1 MPISLILHE
10 LNNPIRYTSQ
20 VGFFMYRSLL
30 ALLLL
35 LVVPSLVFAQTPTMP
50 AARSEARK
58 ETCTLSGTVVRKLD
72 GAPLKGA
79 TVWLGSD
86 ESHERTIAT
95 TTAADGHFELRNVPA
110 GHYTLTVR
118 RNGYVD
124 AHYSQK
130 KLDDPGSTLT
140 LRPGQK
146 LVDLVFKLGQT
157 GVITGRVFDED
168 GEPMQGIHVNAVRE
182 VYINGKMRL
191 QSADERESNDL
202 GEFRLFGLLP
212 GRYLIS
218 AEPEIWNRAVGDRE
232 FSGTD
237 KSGGEKGYAKLYYPG
252 VTDSGKASAIT
263 VKEGDEIASVDI
275 LMKQVT
281 VYRVRG
287 KVVNLLP
294 KPSGRRW
301 SQVHVLRINQGAGW
315 ESMGSTSAGDAD
327 GSFEI
332 REIPA
337 GNYTI
342 RVMSRSDGGR
352 MLVTQ
357 QDITVRNADVEGL
370 TLTVEEGVNIPGRVT
385 WDGAPRLER
394 QGFVITA
401 ISTEKEPFPG
411 TRAEVDDNN
420 QFTLKDVHDGEF
432 RLDAWGISKDCY
444 IKEVRYSDSIV
455 PDATIRVAKGAVGP
469 LEITL
474 SSRGA
479 HVQGTVLNDDSLP
492 AVGAWA
498 VAIPDKKTRHASY
511 SANTDQYGHF
521 EVRGLPPGKYELFS
535 WAGLQQG
542 AWEDPE
548 FPKVYEAMAT
558 VIEVNEGDTKTVEL
572 KLIPVKEAEVASE

>member
-1 MPISLILHE
+1 MF
-10 LNNPIRYTSQ
+10 RT
-20 VGFFMYRSLL
+20 LL
-30 ALLLL
+30 TVLLLL
-35 LVVPSLVFAQTPTMP
+35 GAPSLVFAQTPTMP
-50 AARSEARK
+50 DARSEARK

-95 TTAADGHFELRNVPA
+95 TTAADGRFELRNVPA
-110 GHYTLTVR
+110 GHYTLTVH
-118 RNGYVD
+118 RNGYVN
-124 AHYSQK
+124 AQYGQK
-130 KLDDPGSTLT
+130 KPDDPGSTLT

-146 LVDLVFKLGQT
+146 LVDLVFKLGRT
-157 GVITGRVFDED
+157 GVITGRISDED
-168 GEPMQGIHVNAVRE
+168 GEPMQGISVNAVRE
-182 VYINGKMRL
+182 VYVNGKMRL
-191 QSADERESNDL
+191 QSADQRESNDL
-202 GEFRLFGLLP
+202 GEFRLFGLSP

-218 AEPEIWNRAVGDRE
+218 AVPETWNRVVGDRE
-232 FSGTD
+232 FSGAD

-263 VKEGDEIASVDI
+263 VKEGDEIGSVDI

-294 KPSGRRW
+294 KPRGTRW
-301 SQVHVLRINQGAGW
+301 SQVQALRINQEAGW
-315 ESMGSTSAGDAD
+315 ESIGATSAGDAD

-332 REIPA
+332 REIPP
-337 GNYTI
+337 GNYGI
-342 RVMSRSDGGR
+342 RVMSRSDDGR
-352 MLVTQ
+352 MLVAQ
-357 QDITVRNADVEGL
+357 QDITVGNADVEGL
-370 TLTVEEGVNIPGRVT
+370 TLTIEEGVNIPGRVT
-385 WDGAPRLER
+385 WNGPPRLER
-394 QGFVITA
+394 QGFVIAA
-401 ISTEKEPFPG
+401 ISTENEPFPG

-420 QFTLKDVHDGEF
+420 QFMLKNVQDGEF
-432 RLDAWGISKDCY
+432 RLDAWGVSKDCY
-444 IKEVRYSDSIV
+444 IKEVRYSESIV

-479 HVQGTVLNDDSLP
+479 HVQGTVLNDTLP
-492 AVGAWA
+492 AVGTWA
-498 VAIPDKKTRHASY
+498 VAIPDKKTRRASY
-511 SANTDQYGHF
+511 FANTDQYGHF

-548 FPKVYEAMAT
+548 FLKEYVAKAT

-572 KLIPVKEAEVASE
+572 KLIPVKETEVASE

>member
-1 MPISLILHE
+1 
-10 LNNPIRYTSQ
+10 
-20 VGFFMYRSLL
+20 MYRSLL

-35 LVVPSLVFAQTPTMP
+35 LVAPSRVFAQTPTMP
-50 AARSEARK
+50 DARSEARN
-58 ETCTLSGTVVRKLD
+58 ETCILSGTVVRKLD

-79 TVWLGSD
+79 TVLLGSD

-95 TTAADGHFELRNVPA
+95 TTAADGRFELRNVPA
-110 GHYTLTVR
+110 GHYTLIVH

-124 AHYSQK
+124 AQYGQK
-130 KLDDPGSTLT
+130 KLTDPGSTLT

-146 LVDLVFKLGQT
+146 LADLVFKLGRT

-168 GEPMQGIHVNAVRE
+168 GEPMQGIRVHALRDA
-182 VYINGKMRL
+182 YINGKIQL
-191 QSADERESNDL
+191 QETDERESNDL
-202 GEFRLFGLLP
+202 GEFRLFGLSP

-218 AEPEIWNRAVGDRE
+218 AEPETWNRVVGDRE
-232 FSGTD
+232 FSGAD
-237 KSGGEKGYAKLYYPG
+237 KSGGERGYAKMYYPG
-252 VTDSGKASAIT
+252 VIDSGKASTIT
-263 VKEGDEIASVDI
+263 VKEGDEITSIDI
-275 LMKQVT
+275 RMKQVT

-294 KPSGRRW
+294 KPSRRAW
-301 SQVHVLRINQGAGW
+301 SQVDVLRINQGAGW
-315 ESMGSTSAGDAD
+315 ESIGTSASDAD
-327 GSFEI
+327 GSFDM

-337 GNYTI
+337 GNYRI
-342 RVMSRSDGGR
+342 RVLWRSDDGR
-352 MLVTQ
+352 MHVSQ
-357 QDITVRNADVEGL
+357 QDFIVENADVEGL
-370 TLTVEEGVNIPGRVT
+370 TLIIGEGVNIPGRVT
-385 WDGAPRLER
+385 LDGAPRLER
-394 QGFVITA
+394 QGFFVIGA
-401 ISTEKEPFPG
+401 ISTENDPFPSI
-411 TRAEVDDNN
+411 RAEVDDNN
-420 QFTLKDVHDGEF
+420 QFMLKDVQDGEF

-444 IKEVRYSDSIV
+444 IKEVRYSHSIV
-455 PDATIRVAKGAVGP
+455 PDVTISVAKGAVGP

-479 HVQGTVLNDDSLP
+479 HVQGTVLNEDTLP

-521 EVRGLPPGKYELFS
+521 EVRGLPPGKYKLFS
-535 WAGLQQG
+535 WTGLQQG

-548 FPKVYEAMAT
+548 FLKEHEARAT

>member
-1 MPISLILHE
+1 
-10 LNNPIRYTSQ
+10 
-20 VGFFMYRSLL
+20 
-30 ALLLL
+30 
-35 LVVPSLVFAQTPTMP
+35 
-50 AARSEARK
+50 
-58 ETCTLSGTVVRKLD
+58 VVRKLD

-95 TTAADGHFELRNVPA
+95 TTAADGRFELRNVPA
-110 GHYTLTVR
+110 GHYRLTVHY
-118 RNGYVD
+118 NGYVD
-124 AHYSQK
+124 AQYGQK
-130 KLDDPGSTLT
+130 KSNDPGSTLT
-140 LRPGQK
+140 LRPGQN
-146 LVDLVFKLGQT
+146 LVDLVFKLGRT
-157 GVITGRVFDED
+157 GVITGRISDED
-168 GEPMQGIHVNAVRE
+168 GGSMQGIHVNAIRE
-182 VYINGKMRL
+182 VYINGKMQL
-191 QSADERESNDL
+191 QSTDDRESNDL
-202 GEFRLFGLLP
+202 GEFRLFGLSP

-218 AEPEIWNRAVGDRE
+218 AEPETWNRVVGDRE
-232 FSGTD
+232 FSGAD
-237 KSGGEKGYAKLYYPG
+237 KSSGEKGYAKLYYPG
-252 VTDSGKASAIT
+252 VTDSGKASVIT
-263 VKEGDEIASVDI
+263 VKEGDEIASIDI

-281 VYRVRG
+281 VFRVRG

-301 SQVHVLRINQGAGW
+301 FQVQVLRIDQGAGW
-315 ESMGSTSAGDAD
+315 ESLGATSAGDAD

-332 REIPA
+332 REIPP
-337 GNYTI
+337 GNHII
-342 RVMSRSDGGR
+342 RAIWRSDDGG
-352 MLVTQ
+352 MHVTQ
-357 QDITVRNADVEGL
+357 QDFTVGNADVEGL
-370 TLTVEEGVNIPGRVT
+370 TLTIGESVNIPGRVN

-394 QGFVITA
+394 QRLVITA
-401 ISTEKEPFPG
+401 ISTENEPFPG

-420 QFTLKDVHDGEF
+420 QFMLKNVHDGEF

-455 PDATIRVAKGAVGP
+455 QDARIRVVKGAVGS

-479 HVQGTVLNDDSLP
+479 QVQGTILNEDTIP

-498 VAIPDKKTRHASY
+498 VAIPDKKTRRASY

-548 FPKVYEAMAT
+548 FLKEYEAKAT
-558 VIEVNEGDTKTVEL
+558 VIEVNEGDTKTVGL
-572 KLIPVKEAEVASE
+572 KLIPVKEAQVASE

>member
-1 MPISLILHE
+1 MFRI
-10 LNNPIRYTSQ
+10 
-20 VGFFMYRSLL
+20 LL
-30 ALLLL
+30 AVLLL
-35 LVVPSLVFAQTPTMP
+35 LVAPSLVFAQTQTMP
-50 AARSEARK
+50 EARSVPRK

-86 ESHERTIAT
+86 ENREHTIAT
-95 TTAADGHFELRNVPA
+95 TTAADGRFELRNVPE
-110 GHYTLTVR
+110 GRYTLTVH

-124 AHYSQK
+124 AQYGQK
-130 KLDDPGSTLT
+130 KPNDPGATLT

-157 GVITGRVFDED
+157 GVITGRVSDED
-168 GEPMQGIHVNAVRE
+168 GAPMQGIRVNAVRE
-182 VYINGKMRL
+182 VHINGKMQL
-191 QSADERESNDL
+191 QSADARESDDL

-218 AEPEIWNRAVGDRE
+218 AEPETWNRVVGDLE
-232 FSGTD
+232 FSGAD
-237 KSGGEKGYAKLYYPG
+237 KSGGEKGYARLYYPG
-252 VTDSGKASAIT
+252 ATDSGKASVIT
-263 VKEGDEIASVDI
+263 VKEGDEIASIDI

-287 KVVNLLP
+287 KVVSLLP

-301 SQVHVLRINQGAGW
+301 FQVQVLRIDQGAGW
-315 ESMGSTSAGDAD
+315 ESIGATSAGDAD

-332 REIPA
+332 REIPP

-357 QDITVRNADVEGL
+357 QDITVGNADLEGL
-370 TLTVEEGVNIPGRVT
+370 TLTVAEGVNIPGRVT
-385 WDGAPRLER
+385 WEGAPRLER
-394 QGFVITA
+394 QRFVIAA
-401 ISTEKEPFPG
+401 ISTENEPFPV
-411 TRAEVDDNN
+411 THAEVDENN
-420 QFTLKDVHDGEF
+420 QFMLKDVHDGEF

-444 IKEVRYSDSIV
+444 IKEVRYSDSMV
-455 PDATIRVAKGAVGP
+455 PDATIRVAKASGGP

-479 HVQGTVLNDDSLP
+479 HLQGAVLNEDTLP
-492 AVGAWA
+492 AVSAWA
-498 VAIPDKKTRHASY
+498 VAIPDKKTRRASY
-511 SANTDQYGHF
+511 SANTDQYGYF
-521 EVRGLPPGKYELFS
+521 EMRGLPPGKYKLFS

-548 FPKVYEAMAT
+548 FLKEYEAKAT

-572 KLIPVKEAEVASE
+572 KLIPLGSAGAVDRRQARPARALRGR